1 MPHINSSKPP
11 LYLRN
16 VKFNGILEITTSAP
30 DGNDLQVFPNN
41 HVQRLMQFP
50 DLYQQFLERSSSVP
64 HLCALGSPQAV
75 DVWIRS
81 NCVGENLLPFAWNHP
96 TIQIR
101 HVVINSDLINADDVK
116 KRELITDKHQHAMRT
131 TRMTMRE
138 IFDCIPCAPG
148 SENMRE
154 RNYLS
159 LRCSQLAHI
168 TDYTVQDYD
177 QCDVSLLML
186 STMPRGDAVP
196 PPKGRVVVLRDAV
209 PAKYEKVCLM

>member
-1 MPHINSSKPP
+1 MI
-11 LYLRN
+11 
-16 VKFNGILEITTSAP
+16 ITTTFAHSVAILILLTIFSITLITITVVLAI
-30 DGNDLQVFPNN
+30 GT
-41 HVQRLMQFP
+41 QRIAAQ
-50 DLYQQFLERSSSVP
+50 R
-64 HLCALGSPQAV
+64 
-75 DVWIRS
+75 
-81 NCVGENLLPFAWNHP
+81 VGENLLPFAWNHP

-116 KRELITDKHQHAMRT
+116 KRELITDEHQHAMRT

-209 PAKYEKVCLM
+209 PAKYEKVRVM